1 MRVRAR
7 PGVDVAVLEDGR
19 LELTCPASGSRFRCS
34 AISTAMWI
42 ALLQQGGRPD
52 AAAALLAKHW
62 DLNPEYMQSDFSLW
76 IEELRAAGLLQI
88 VA

>member
-1 MRVRAR
+1 
-7 PGVDVAVLEDGR
+7 
-19 LELTCPASGSRFRCS
+19 
-34 AISTAMWI
+34 MWI

-88 VA
+88 IA